1 MNRENKDLDPLRA
14 KASIIHERLVQA
26 YGQPT
31 WRPHLDAI
39 SEVVS
44 TILSQNTN
52 DGNRDRAFNQL
63 RAAFPTWEMVRDA
76 PVEAI
81 AAAIHPAGLAPQK
94 APRIKQALQFIT
106 TQRGTLDLDFLKDM
120 PVQQAKEWLMQIKG
134 IGPKTAAI
142 VLLFALGRPAFPV
155 DTHIY
160 RVTRRLGLVD
170 PRASVEK
177 AHEILEQLLDPEMYY
192 PFHLNVIRHGRE
204 VCQARKPR
212 CAVCIL
218 KDWCDYYHQY
228 MTSPSD
234 TEAEA
239 H

>member
-1 MNRENKDLDPLRA
+1 MPDSDATLPA
-14 KASIIHERLVQA
+14 KAQTIHELLVEA
-26 YGQPT
+26 YGLPT
-31 WRPHLDAI
+31 WRLHLDAI

-52 DGNRDRAFNQL
+52 DGNRDVAFNRL
-63 RAAFPTWEMVRDA
+63 RAALPSWEGVRDA
-76 PVEAI
+76 PVEQIEEAI
-81 AAAIHPAGLAPQK
+81 RPAGLAPHK

-106 TQRGTLDLDFLKDM
+106 QERGALELSFLKQM
-120 PVQQAKEWLMQIKG
+120 PVDEAKAWLMQING

-170 PRASVEK
+170 AKLSVEK
-177 AHEILEQLLDPEMYY
+177 AHQALERLLDPALYY

-204 VCQARKPR
+204 ICHARNPR
-212 CAVCIL
+212 CEICPLQV
-218 KDWCDYYHQY
+218 WCDYYLS
-228 MTSPSD
+228 T
-234 TEAEA
+234 
-239 H
+239 

>member
-1 MNRENKDLDPLRA
+1 MKGENKGTGHLRA
-14 KASIIHERLVQA
+14 KAHAIHEKLVQT
-26 YGQPT
+26 YGIPV
-31 WRPHLDAI
+31 WRPRLDAI

-52 DGNRDRAFNQL
+52 DGNRDLAFSRL
-63 RAAFPTWEMVRDA
+63 RAALPTWEMVRDA
-76 PVEAI
+76 PVEEI
-81 AAAIHPAGLAPQK
+81 ANAIHPAGLAPQK

-106 TQRGTLDLDFLKDM
+106 AQRGTLDLNFLKDM
-120 PVQQAKEWLMQIKG
+120 PVRQAKEWLMQIKG

-170 PRASVEK
+170 ARASVQK
-177 AHEILEQLLDPEMYY
+177 AHEMLEELLDPEMYY

-204 VCQARKPR
+204 VCQARKPH
-212 CAVCIL
+212 CAICVL
-218 KDWCDYYHQY
+218 KDLCDYYHNQ
-228 MTSPSD
+228 
-234 TEAEA
+234 ER
-239 H
+239 

>member
-1 MNRENKDLDPLRA
+1 MKGENGETDPLRA
-14 KASIIHERLVQA
+14 KAYIIHKKLVQV
-26 YGQPT
+26 YGQPV
-31 WRPHLDAI
+31 WRAHLDAI

-52 DGNRDRAFNQL
+52 DGNRDRAFNRL

-76 PVEAI
+76 PVEEI
-81 AAAIHPAGLAPQK
+81 AAAINPAGLAPQK

-106 TQRGTLDLDFLKDM
+106 AQRGTLDLDFLKDM

-170 PRASVEK
+170 PHASVED
-177 AHEILEQLLDPEMYY
+177 AHEILEKLLDPEMYY

-212 CAVCIL
+212 CSVCIL
-218 KDWCDYYHQY
+218 KDWCDYYH
-228 MTSPSD
+228 TRG
-234 TEAEA
+234 E
-239 H
+239 

>member
-1 MNRENKDLDPLRA
+1 MKGENGETNHLRA
-14 KASIIHERLVQA
+14 KAYIIHEKLIQA
-26 YGQPT
+26 YGQPV
-31 WRPHLDAI
+31 WRPHMDAI

-52 DGNRDRAFNQL
+52 DGNRDRAFNRL

-76 PVEAI
+76 PVEEI
-81 AAAIHPAGLAPQK
+81 AAAINPAGLAPQK

-106 TQRGTLDLDFLKDM
+106 AQRGTLDLDFLKNM
-120 PVQQAKEWLMQIKG
+120 PVQQAREWLMQIKG
-134 IGPKTAAI
+134 VGPKTAAI

-170 PRASVEK
+170 SHASVEK
-177 AHEILEQLLDPEMYY
+177 AHEIMERLLDPEMYY
-192 PFHLNVIRHGRE
+192 AFHLNVIRHGRE
-204 VCQARKPR
+204 VCQARNPR

-218 KDWCDYYHQY
+218 KDWCDYYHFQNR
-228 MTSPSD
+228 
-234 TEAEA
+234 
-239 H
+239 

>member
-1 MNRENKDLDPLRA
+1 MQVKSEETDPLRA
-14 KASIIHERLVQA
+14 KAYVIHEKLIQA

-52 DGNRDRAFNQL
+52 DGNRDLAFNRL
-63 RAAFPTWEMVRDA
+63 RAALPTWEMVRDA
-76 PVEAI
+76 PVEEI
-81 AAAIHPAGLAPQK
+81 ANAIHPAGLAPQK

-106 TQRGTLDLDFLKDM
+106 AQRGTLDLDFLRDM

-170 PRASVEK
+170 ARASVQK
-177 AHEILEQLLDPEMYY
+177 AHEILEELLDPEMYY

-204 VCQARKPR
+204 VCQARNPR

-218 KDWCDYYHQY
+218 KDWCDYYHLQNR
-228 MTSPSD
+228 
-234 TEAEA
+234 
-239 H
+239 